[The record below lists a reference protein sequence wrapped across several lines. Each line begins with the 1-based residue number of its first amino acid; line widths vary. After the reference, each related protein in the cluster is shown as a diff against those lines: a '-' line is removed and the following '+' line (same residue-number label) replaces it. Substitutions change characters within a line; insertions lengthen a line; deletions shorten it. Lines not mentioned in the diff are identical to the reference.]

1 MKNFLTRQKL
11 LLTVALATLVG
22 GVAQATPAGDYD
34 AITAAVDWG
43 DVITGIAAIAALVA
57 AVLVVKRGAKM
68 LLGMIGR

>member
-1 MKNFLTRQKL
+1 MKNLTRNL
-11 LLTVALATLVG
+11 VVLLTLAVPGLALAG
-22 GVAQATPAGDYD
+22 GGGTDYD
-34 AITAAVDWG
+34 AITAAVDWA

>member
-1 MKNFLTRQKL
+1 MKNFLTRTKVL
-11 LLTVALATLVG
+11 LAVALASVVG
-22 GVAQATPAGDYD
+22 GVAHATPAGDYD
-34 AITAAVDWG
+34 AITAAVDWA

>member
-1 MKNFLTRQKL
+1 MKNLLSRTKL
-11 LLTVALATLVG
+11 LTLGALASLLG
-22 GVAQATPAGDYD
+22 SVAHAGTAYD
-34 AITAAVDWG
+34 AITAAVDWA